1 MPASPALL
9 TEAARAEGL
18 AALPAWTLLPGR
30 DALRRELVFRDF
42 NQAFA
47 FMTQVALL
55 AEKLDHHPEWR
66 NVWNKVDITWS
77 THDAGGLTELDLR
90 LAKAVDQMAAHFPA

>member
-1 MPASPALL
+1 MPKSPSLL
-9 TEAARAEGL
+9 TGTARTEGL
-18 AALPAWTLLPGR
+18 AALPGWTLVPGR
-30 DALRRELVFRDF
+30 DAIHRELAFRDF

-90 LAKAVDQMAAHFPA
+90 LARAVDQMAAHLPA